1 MDATERARKV
11 SRAQMMEGNTCKTG
25 RSDEEQDG
33 IAENSNNKT
42 DEENQ
47 DVRYVICD

>member
-25 RSDEEQDG
+25 RSDKEEDG
-33 IAENSNNKT
+33 RAENANNRT

-47 DVRYVICD
+47 DVICD